1 MKKYLKNLF
10 LKTNKTLPEKRS
22 LAEFFLHAT
31 PKEKE
36 KVFMEAARK
45 ANEDQ
50 RKLLNLKVTS

>member
-1 MKKYLKNLF
+1 MKKYIISLFSRRKNEE
-10 LKTNKTLPEKRS
+10 NQEKRS

-36 KVFMEAARK
+36 KVFIKAAQK

-50 RKLLNLKVTS
+50 KKLLSV